1 MPPYCKIAVIQLYVK
16 PLKPAD
22 NFARAVQFI
31 REAAAQGCHLAV
43 LPEFHLTNWIPTDPR
58 FAPLCDDWES
68 YVHRYQALA
77 KECNI
82 CIVPGSIVRPV
93 SASPQETS
101 TSFTEPDGKPAPA
114 LENVAFFIS
123 NTGETLGS
131 YVKKNLW
138 GPTERAY
145 LRSSGDSPHEVIST
159 PFDPVGLLV
168 CWDLAFPEAWR
179 ELVSRGAKIIIVPT
193 LWTRS
198 GASEA
203 GHRQNPSAPSLFLDS
218 ILTARTFEN
227 TCAVVFANAG
237 GPPGRNY
244 CGLSQINIPYAGPLV
259 RLGTAAEGMGVA
271 TLDLAVLED
280 AEANYAIRKDL
291 VDPSWHYKHTQ
302 RIPAE
307 PSKGKL

>member
-43 LPEFHLTNWIPTDPR
+43 LPEFHLTNWIPTDPS
-58 FAPLCDDWES
+58 FAALCDDWEN

-93 SASPQETS
+93 SASPQEAS
-101 TSFTEPDGKPAPA
+101 ASSTEPIDKPTPA

-123 NTGETLGS
+123 NTGEILGS
-131 YVKKNLW
+131 Y
-138 GPTERAY
+138 RAY
-145 LRSSGDSPHEVIST
+145 LRSSGNSPHQVIST
-159 PFDPVGLLV
+159 PLGPVGLLV

-179 ELVSRGAKIIIVPT
+179 ELVSQGAKIIIVPT

-259 RLGTAAEGMGVA
+259 RLGTSAEGMGVA
-271 TLDLAVLED
+271 TLDLAVLEE

-291 VDPSWHYKHTQ
+291 ADPSWHYRHTQ

>member
-1 MPPYCKIAVIQLYVK
+1 MPPFCKIAVIQLYVK
-16 PLKPAD
+16 PLKPED
-22 NFARAVQFI
+22 NFARAVKFI
-31 REAAAQGCHLAV
+31 TEAAAQGCHLAV

-58 FAPLCDDWES
+58 FASLCNDWET
-68 YVHRYQALA
+68 YLHRYQALA

-93 SASPQETS
+93 SASPTAAAGATVSDKQTPS
-101 TSFTEPDGKPAPA
+101 
-114 LENVAFFIS
+114 LENVTCFIS
-123 NTGETLGS
+123 NTGEILGS

-145 LRSSGDSPHEVIST
+145 LRSSGDSPHQVIST
-159 PFDPVGLLV
+159 PLGPVGLLV

-179 ELVSRGAKIIIVPT
+179 ELASQGAKIIIVPT

-259 RLGTAAEGMGVA
+259 RLGTSAEGMGVA

-280 AEANYAIRKDL
+280 AEENYAIRSDL
-291 VDPSWHYKHTQ
+291 TDPSWHYRHT
-302 RIPAE
+302 RRVPVE
-307 PSKGKL
+307 SPKGRL